1 MGGGEGGAPA
11 NGHRPQ
17 NPPWPSHA
25 SMGTSTLLCPLSPVS
40 LPICWALSGSPNAG
54 LRTFCKSRPPP
65 CVPASCSRMPPASS
79 GTVPPPSCSPRTQ
92 GRRPSPS
99 RRSAFHCPG
108 HSCLLRDARM
118 LPLPQRLLSPLPAH
132 SHQVTAAQ
140 RRAPP
145 GCTAH
150 PLLPPRCP
158 PPPHPEAASAAHAQS
173 FFTLVY
179 EYQSFLR

>member
-1 MGGGEGGAPA
+1 MRFGFDTFVKAPI
-11 NGHRPQ
+11 
-17 NPPWPSHA
+17 
-25 SMGTSTLLCPLSPVS
+25 S

-65 CVPASCSRMPPASS
+65 CVPASCSRMPPASP

-92 GRRPSPS
+92 GRRPNPS

-132 SHQVTAAQ
+132 SRQQAV
-140 RRAPP
+140 
-145 GCTAH
+145 
-150 PLLPPRCP
+150 LP
-158 PPPHPEAASAAHAQS
+158 PPPCVSAPHPAAEPPCPAVGWRSLRFPRHLNRPWPLLLPGTTPRFCPSPLPLLCPYRAGSA
-173 FFTLVY
+173 
-179 EYQSFLR
+179 